1 MTPNLVKLS
10 VKSHHP
16 RAPVAGFAIEQM
28 EQLELEDFQVGKGN
42 RIGSMK
48 AVAFELGMEGL
59 GGLGWHGE
67 EGKPS

>member
-1 MTPNLVKLS
+1 M
-10 VKSHHP
+10 
-16 RAPVAGFAIEQM
+16 AGFAIEQM